1 MPSPYKTVNTLMERY
16 EKAELSTK
24 EVARRRGNMISM
36 LKPHPEHRDELDK
49 AIVAATEKVQAQRNG
64 VELEAENRKPVI
76 ERNRESLNI
85 QASQVLS

>member
-1 MPSPYKTVNTLMERY
+1 
-16 EKAELSTK
+16 
-24 EVARRRGNMISM
+24 M
-36 LKPHPEHRDELDK
+36 LKPHPEHRDELNK

-64 VELEAENRKPVI
+64 VELEAENREPVI